1 MALGA
6 DFLQLHT
13 SRCVPISRRIYPF
26 IFKLALTNHPG
37 LPMTV
42 AFNEPATP
50 AALGGKRLSQPGTGS
65 WAWGLPRAASRRKS
79 SVSHGMTEQNSGG
92 CSYLRRRLQKP
103 TRR

>member
-65 WAWGLPRAASRRKS
+65 WAWGLPTGRFSAEIERF
-79 SVSHGMTEQNSGG
+79 HGMTEQNSGG

-103 TRR
+103 TKR